1 MTPTTATP
9 PADGVRALFVHAH
22 PDDEAITTGGTIAA
36 LVAAGADVR
45 VVTCTL
51 GEQGEVLGEE
61 FAGLVADR
69 ADQLGGYRIGE
80 LSGALRALGVD
91 RTRFLGG
98 AGRWRDSGMAGTPSA
113 DHPRAFV
120 QSGREAVDEVVAV
133 LDDFRPHLVVTY
145 DPRGGYG
152 HPDHIRAHEVVHA
165 AIEDAAHRPERVAWT
180 VTARSETTRTH
191 PAPPAHLRHP
201 ESGELP
207 SVPDSRLTHR
217 VPLDDADYAAKLAAL
232 TGHATQLEL
241 VPGPEGEPWFLALTN
256 GVLQSV
262 PQVEWYIARDRAEDD
277 GPYVTCP
284 AGSAHLLDGLGGER
298 P

>member
-1 MTPTTATP
+1 MTPTPATP
-9 PADGVRALFVHAH
+9 AADGLRALFVHAH

-36 LVAAGADVR
+36 LVAAGAEVR
-45 VVTCTL
+45 VITCTL
-51 GEQGEVLGEE
+51 GEEGEVIGDALS
-61 FAGLVADR
+61 GLVADR

-80 LSGALRALGVD
+80 LGIALRALGVD

-120 QSGREAVDEVVAV
+120 RSGGEAVAELVAV

-165 AIEDAAHRPERVAWT
+165 AIEESAHRPDRVAWT
-180 VTARSETTRTH
+180 VTARSELDRTH
-191 PAPPAHLRHP
+191 PEPPAHLRHAEP
-201 ESGELP
+201 DELP

-217 VPLDDADYAAKLAAL
+217 VPLDDADYAAKLEAL

-256 GVLQSV
+256 GVLQPV
-262 PQVEWYIARDRAEDD
+262 PQVEWYIAHDRTGDD
-277 GPYVTCP
+277 GPYVRCQP
-284 AGSAHLLDGLGGER
+284 GSAHLFDGLRGDAS
-298 P
+298 